1 MSLRDELQKKIAEA
15 KEQVEAAEFYGN
27 YDAAQRAR
35 IELAVLQDTLQLLN
49 EEQAESF
56 GDAPYYG
63 DPITK
68 YARDKQRF

>member
-1 MSLRDELQKKIAEA
+1 MLRDELKKKIAEA
-15 KEQVEAAEFYGN
+15 KEQLEAAEYYNN

-49 EEQAESF
+49 EEQAEAY

-63 DPITK
+63 DLISK